1 MALATGESGV
11 CGVLGNRREPG
22 AQQGREAPPLPGA
35 PRAPRPERTDCYFP
49 PRRSPAAE
57 GAPDAAGTKPGPRPL
72 PTCLFLRRS
81 APQPGGRDKSAAAS
95 RVRADRAR
103 ATLKEPRG
111 GSREAR
117 AAGVGKSLQPPKP

>member
-1 MALATGESGV
+1 MPSRAG
-11 CGVLGNRREPG
+11 RRRRFPG
-22 AQQGREAPPLPGA
+22 LLRPRGRRGLIAIYLPGG
-35 PRAPRPERTDCYFP
+35 P
-49 PRRSPAAE
+49 PRLT

-95 RVRADRAR
+95 RVRADRVR

-111 GSREAR
+111 GSREAG
-117 AAGVGKSLQPPKP
+117 AAGVGKSLLPPKP